1 MNEMNEMPCDRVRDA
16 LPDRLAGRLDDIADS
31 RVTRHLV
38 ACEDCRAEA
47 TLLESLR
54 EPVSVP
60 FGLETRV
67 LAAVRS
73 GRRSALP
80 FRFPATRHFAM
91 AATVVFALVTA
102 SLLVRRG
109 HSATAAD
116 SFWADTTDDATLVWS
131 AYDDPLVPGSAG
143 LNALSVDELELV
155 LKEMEQ

>member
-1 MNEMNEMPCDRVRDA
+1 MNEMNCDRVRDV
-16 LPDRLAGRLDDIADS
+16 LPDRLAGRLDDIALS
-31 RVTRHLV
+31 GIARHL
-38 ACEDCRAEA
+38 AECEECRAEA
-47 TLLESLR
+47 TLLEHLR
-54 EPVSVP
+54 EPASVP

-102 SLLVRRG
+102 SLLVRRD
-109 HSATAAD
+109 HSAPADD
-116 SFWADTTDDATLVWS
+116 SFWADATDDATLVWS

-143 LNALSVDELELV
+143 LNALSVDELEQV
-155 LKEMEQ
+155 LKEMER